1 MFVEIFTRKFK
12 TLGDVSLSS
21 IRVGSEHA
29 SIDESRGAQ
38 TALCSHNLDR
48 RSVHLLLLTEISKY
62 CPIPL
67 VSDLEKA
74 MGLLISLS
82 HSHGGIIIKEWP
94 CPHHSCALGM
104 QSDFSSK

>member
-29 SIDESRGAQ
+29 STDESRGAQ
-38 TALCSHNLDR
+38 TALCSLNLDR